1 MYQRS
6 EDYAKYWVEQG
17 IAFYREVGKRIAL
30 AEFTNTNGMFVQDDV
45 YIYVLDTKGVML
57 AHGINPRFVGED
69 FIDVVD
75 SSGKAFIR
83 EMVDTANKVGSGWVE
98 YNWYSPRRRRVLP
111 KIAYF
116 QKTDDMIFCSA
127 IYREEED

>member
-6 EDYAKYWVEQG
+6 EDYAKYWVEQA
-17 IAFYREVGKRIAL
+17 IAFYREVGRRIAL
-30 AEFTNTNGMFVQDDV
+30 AEFSNTNGMFVQDDV
-45 YIYVLDTKGVML
+45 YIYVLDPNGIML

-69 FIDVVD
+69 FSQVVD
-75 SSGKAFIR
+75 SAGKAFNKEIL
-83 EMVDTANKVGSGWVE
+83 EIANSKGSGWVE

-111 KIAYF
+111 KVAYF